1 MFDYYLTNFIVQ
13 QTALILI
20 VTINYKT
27 VLS

>member
-1 MFDYYLTNFIVQ
+1 MFDYYLTNFIAQ